1 MKKILFLLSLIS
13 LIISKSRY
21 EIENDVLV
29 LTEKSFSYAIREYK
43 NLLILFFDPECPH
56 CQEFMPEYAK
66 IASKLKSDNFVFA
79 KLDCIKYEKIAN
91 NYDIEYYPTLM
102 ILKGNQ
108 RIKFEGNRN
117 FEEIKKWLEE
127 NTKPK
132 ITKINSKEEL
142 DKFVKDKIC
151 IVYFGKNE
159 KTINEIILAER
170 KSDDME
176 IGLVDNDDLI
186 KQESSKDPEFIILY
200 KNFEDE
206 KNMLKENLVSEN
218 ILKFI
223 NIYSY
228 PKVNDLNSRTTPL
241 IFNRRQPGLVI
252 FSSKSHD
259 KKQEYENYKALLE
272 RLWPNINDKIRL
284 FVCDTSQI
292 IGRKFAEYCGII
304 DYNVPKAFIVHVE
317 SDSPSKYMM
326 NEEINEKNII
336 NFIDNWSKGNL
347 ESFIRSE
354 DIPDNQKEN
363 VFKLVGKTFKKEV
376 LDNDKDVLIFFVS
389 PTCQICKNFEPKLA
403 ELSKK
408 LQKNNKSLL
417 IAKMDATL
425 NDIGDVQIHS
435 FPTVAFYPGNE
446 KDKDPIILRGK
457 KSTTNIDTIE
467 NLIKKHAYTL
477 IKEEENTSD
486 L

>member
-1 MKKILFLLSLIS
+1 
-13 LIISKSRY
+13 
-21 EIENDVLV
+21 
-29 LTEKSFSYAIREYK
+29 
-43 NLLILFFDPECPH
+43 
-56 CQEFMPEYAK
+56 
-66 IASKLKSDNFVFA
+66 
-79 KLDCIKYEKIAN
+79 
-91 NYDIEYYPTLM
+91 
-102 ILKGNQ
+102 
-108 RIKFEGNRN
+108 
-117 FEEIKKWLEE
+117 
-127 NTKPK
+127 
-132 ITKINSKEEL
+132 
-142 DKFVKDKIC
+142 
-151 IVYFGKNE
+151 
-159 KTINEIILAER
+159 
-170 KSDDME
+170 
-176 IGLVDNDDLI
+176 
-186 KQESSKDPEFIILY
+186 
-200 KNFEDE
+200 
-206 KNMLKENLVSEN
+206 
-218 ILKFI
+218 
-223 NIYSY
+223 
-228 PKVNDLNSRTTPL
+228 
-241 IFNRRQPGLVI
+241 
-252 FSSKSHD
+252 
-259 KKQEYENYKALLE
+259 
-272 RLWPNINDKIRL
+272 
-284 FVCDTSQI
+284 
-292 IGRKFAEYCGII
+292 
-304 DYNVPKAFIVHVE
+304 
-317 SDSPSKYMM
+317 M

-363 VFKLVGKTFKKEV
+363 IFKLVGKTFKKEV
-376 LDNDKDVLIFFVS
+376 LDNDKDVLVFFVS

>member
-223 NIYSY
+223 NIY
-228 PKVNDLNSRTTPL
+228 LNYL
-241 IFNRRQPGLVI
+241 
-252 FSSKSHD
+252 
-259 KKQEYENYKALLE
+259 
-272 RLWPNINDKIRL
+272 
-284 FVCDTSQI
+284 
-292 IGRKFAEYCGII
+292 
-304 DYNVPKAFIVHVE
+304 
-317 SDSPSKYMM
+317 
-326 NEEINEKNII
+326 
-336 NFIDNWSKGNL
+336 
-347 ESFIRSE
+347 
-354 DIPDNQKEN
+354 
-363 VFKLVGKTFKKEV
+363 
-376 LDNDKDVLIFFVS
+376 
-389 PTCQICKNFEPKLA
+389 
-403 ELSKK
+403 
-408 LQKNNKSLL
+408 
-417 IAKMDATL
+417 
-425 NDIGDVQIHS
+425 
-435 FPTVAFYPGNE
+435 
-446 KDKDPIILRGK
+446 
-457 KSTTNIDTIE
+457 
-467 NLIKKHAYTL
+467 
-477 IKEEENTSD
+477 
-486 L
+486 